1 MSTQDTTPPTTWFV
15 DARLQKWAMVLML
28 GFFTKGHSEA
38 QLDIDV
44 IGLEPYL
51 QELGSYIG
59 LTSLS
64 LLPVIIL
71 RRTLDN

>member
-1 MSTQDTTPPTTWFV
+1 
-15 DARLQKWAMVLML
+15 MVLML

-38 QLDIDV
+38 QLDIHV